1 MPTEK
6 FFNLREDKQRAIVD
20 AACRIFQE
28 SNYQEMTVSQ
38 VIKEA
43 EISRASFYSYFGDKE
58 DMFRHMVRGLL
69 EQFRFRL
76 MESLEREKGGF
87 YQGMYGLLKEL
98 MESGEGLRYCRLC
111 KKIAAD
117 QSCQRIA
124 LEEEAAFC
132 RGQEARPFVRACY
145 GLMDLERYP
154 SLNEE
159 RLACLLELSAMII
172 VKTMLRYFW
181 GHEEKAQLE
190 HAASVQL
197 HILEKGIK
205 AGPAENSGQRM
216 SA

>member
-28 SNYQEMTVSQ
+28 TNYQEMTVSQ

-58 DMFRHMVRGLL
+58 DIFRHMVRGLL
-69 EQFRFRL
+69 EQFRLRL
-76 MESLEREKGGF
+76 LESLEREKGGF

-111 KKIAAD
+111 QKIAAD

-132 RGQEARPFVRACY
+132 RGQEAKPFVQACY

-154 SLNEE
+154 ALNEE

-181 GHEEKAQLE
+181 GQEDKEQLE
-190 HAASVQL
+190 HVASVQL
-197 HILEKGIK
+197 HILEKGMK
-205 AGPAENSGQRM
+205 AGPAENGGQRM